1 PTPPVVPTSP
11 VVPTVPVVQTPPI
24 VPTPLITPS
33 VPVQSGP
40 LKVEVAPGTKVAV
53 LPNTG
58 ETDSTFI
65 LIMSGGAIVASLSLA
80 GTLIRRND

>member
-1 PTPPVVPTSP
+1 M
-11 VVPTVPVVQTPPI
+11 
-24 VPTPLITPS
+24 
-33 VPVQSGP
+33 
-40 LKVEVAPGTKVAV
+40 APGTKVAV